1 MQKQETGVNEAYE
14 AVQID
19 LLEAEIN
26 FLRAKVSAL
35 RESRQVLMGLLQQ
48 QMAAERHHINLLEQD
63 IARLK
68 KENLFYKKQT
78 LQRRITS

>member
-35 RESRQVLMGLLQQ
+35 RESRQVLMGLL
-48 QMAAERHHINLLEQD
+48 
-63 IARLK
+63 
-68 KENLFYKKQT
+68 
-78 LQRRITS
+78 